1 MLDIQ
6 QSEINV
12 THEAASHLCRNSNLC
27 ICNFNSHYDTF
38 GLSPSLSLALIF
50 FILNRSVKNVWSTE
64 TLRYYGS
71 KAARGT
77 PLPQGYSDIKDDPHQ
92 MGGDFIIDN
101 DVKLKFVYRSK
112 TPSDRP
118 SVDQILEVLNHGI

>member
-1 MLDIQ
+1 MKLPPT
-6 QSEINV
+6 SAEIAISAYV
-12 THEAASHLCRNSNLC
+12 ISTAIMIHSDSLPL
-27 ICNFNSHYDTF
+27 
-38 GLSPSLSLALIF
+38 SLSLALIF

-77 PLPQGYSDIKDDPHQ
+77 PLPQGYSNIKDDPHQ